1 MLDKLQTEVQNLNT
15 LNLDKSSTLDI
26 VDMFYN
32 EDKLVAEA
40 VNRERES
47 LAVIIDKISTA
58 YSKGGRII
66 YVGAGNSGRLAMCDA
81 TECPPTFNVSPERVI
96 AVVAGGLSSL
106 HSALESVEDSAE
118 EAIAD
123 LKELSPS
130 GEDIIIGL
138 SASGRTP
145 YVLSALNEYKELLT
159 IAISCN
165 QNSEISKVAKYSV
178 EIDVGPEVITGS
190 TRLKAGTAQKM
201 ILNMISSIVM
211 TRQGYVKQN
220 MMINVKV
227 TNHKLMERAIS
238 ILKYFY
244 NLTDDQARDL
254 LVANELDMRSVI
266 AFLEDTC
273 DEH

>member
-1 MLDKLQTEVQNLNT
+1 MIDKLQTEAQNPNT
-15 LNLDKSSTLDI
+15 LNLDKSSTLEI
-26 VDMFYN
+26 LDMFYN

-40 VNRERES
+40 VNKEHDS

-58 YSKGGRII
+58 YGKGGRII

-81 TECPPTFNVSPERVI
+81 TECPPTFNVSPNRVV
-96 AVVAGGLSSL
+96 AVVAGGITSL

-118 EAIAD
+118 AALID
-123 LKELSPS
+123 LKKLNPS
-130 GEDIIIGL
+130 DNDIIIGL

-145 YVLSALNEYKELLT
+145 YVLSALEAYSNLLT

-165 QNSEISKVAKYSV
+165 QNSKISEVAKYSV

-211 TRQGYVKQN
+211 TKQGYVKQN
-220 MMINVKV
+220 MMVNVKI
-227 TNHKLMERAIS
+227 TNQKLMQRAIS

-244 NLTDDQARDL
+244 DITDQEAEQL
-254 LVANELDMRSVI
+254 LIENDLDMRRTI
-266 AFLEDTC
+266 KILEGK
-273 DEH
+273 

>member
-1 MLDKLQTEVQNLNT
+1 MIDKLQTEVQNVKT
-15 LNLDKSSTLDI
+15 LNLDKASSLEAI
-26 VDMFYN
+26 DMFYN

-47 LAVIIDKISTA
+47 LSIIIDKISEA
-58 YSKGGRII
+58 YEAGGRII

-81 TECPPTFNVSPERVI
+81 TECPPTFNVSPERVV
-96 AVVAGGLSSL
+96 AVVAGGITSL
-106 HSALESVEDSAE
+106 HSALESVEDSE
-118 EAIAD
+118 EAAISD
-123 LKELSPS
+123 LEKLKLKDN
-130 GEDIIIGL
+130 DIIIGL

-145 YVLSALNEYKELLT
+145 YVKSALREYKDLLT

-165 QNSEISKVAKYSV
+165 KNSEISEVAKYAV

-211 TRQGYVKQN
+211 TKQGYVKQN
-220 MMINVKV
+220 MMINVKI
-227 TNHKLMERAIS
+227 TNKKLMQRAIN

-244 NLTDDQARDL
+244 DVTEVEAKNLL
-254 LVANELDMRSVI
+254 ESNELEMRKVI
-266 AFLEDTC
+266 KILEG
-273 DEH
+273 E